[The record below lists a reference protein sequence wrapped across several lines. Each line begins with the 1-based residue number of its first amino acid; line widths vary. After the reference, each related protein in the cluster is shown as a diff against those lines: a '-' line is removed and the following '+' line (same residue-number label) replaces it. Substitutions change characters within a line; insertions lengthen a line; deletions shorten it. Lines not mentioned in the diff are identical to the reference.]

1 MAPSRLPGRVRTRTA
16 LSGCALAVMS
26 PFVLEYVIAPGD
38 TVSELAA
45 EHDTTVDRVVRAND
59 LPDGGDTIYAG
70 ETLRL
75 PAAHRP
81 GHRVAP
87 SDSTASTDSTDSP
100 DSTDGGESVDGGRR
114 VEWHRVR
121 PGDTMTEIAVRY
133 HAWTDELIA
142 ANGGTSTLRVGERV
156 RVPVVVAAARADRS
170 EPERDDARDHDPDD
184 HGSVPVARVRSL
196 RDRMDGYADPAP
208 ARVRHVI
215 TRVAESHG
223 VDPDLALAVS
233 WQEAGWQQHHV
244 SADAAIGAMQVI
256 PSTGGW
262 VEDVL
267 GYDLDLMRLRDNAT
281 AGVVLLS
288 ELTDA
293 APTRRAVAG
302 YYQGLAGVRAHG
314 MYDDTRAYVAD
325 VLALKRAFDRG
336 NYPG

>member
-1 MAPSRLPGRVRTRTA
+1 MTPLPSRLLGRGRARTRTA

-26 PFVLEYVIAPGD
+26 PVVLEYVVGPGD
-38 TVSELAA
+38 TVSEIAA
-45 EHDTTVDRVVRAND
+45 EHGTTVERVVRAND

-70 ETLRL
+70 DALRI

-81 GHRVAP
+81 GHRAEP
-87 SDSTASTDSTDSP
+87 SDSTS
-100 DSTDGGESVDGGRR
+100 GGGSVGGGRR
-114 VEWHRVR
+114 LEWHRVR

-142 ANGGTSTLRVGERV
+142 ANGGTSTLVVGERV
-156 RVPVVVAAARADRS
+156 RVPVVVAAARADRHQ
-170 EPERDDARDHDPDD
+170 PDRDEVRDSDSNDQ
-184 HGSVPVARVRSL
+184 GSVAAARVRSL
-196 RDRMDGYADPAP
+196 RDRIDGYPDPDRAK
-208 ARVRHVI
+208 VRRVI
-215 TRVAESHG
+215 THTAESHG

-256 PSTGGW
+256 PSTGAW
-262 VEDVL
+262 AEDVL
-267 GYDLDLMRLRDNAT
+267 GHDLDLMQVRDNAR
-281 AGVVLLS
+281 AGVVLLA

-302 YYQGLAGVRAHG
+302 YYQGLAGVRAEG
-314 MYDDTRAYVAD
+314 MYDDTRAYVAN

-336 NYPG
+336 DYPG